1 MKLKLGHTYNEILL
15 IGNQDIY
22 LNGLS
27 QMLLRIGAAMRIA
40 RAGNQRALNTQFH
53 KEKAPDLAILISPF
67 IKQTDI
73 SILDKIHNLKG
84 QCRVM
89 LMADDHELPMVFAFV
104 KEGIKVA
111 LSKSS
116 TEAHL
121 TQALNSLF
129 QDSFYFSPSFADA
142 VINRGLNTLSLKGKM
157 KLIQISEREK
167 EIIKLMWNDYTS
179 KEIADLLKVSLRTI
193 ESHRKSIYEKLN
205 VKTLG
210 GIFKFGLENGI
221 IS

>member
-1 MKLKLGHTYNEILL
+1 MKIKLGHTYNEILL

-27 QMLLRIGAAMRIA
+27 QMLERIGASMRIS
-40 RAGNQRALNTQFH
+40 RTGNQRELNAYLN
-53 KEKAPDLAILISPF
+53 KKKAPDLVLLISPF
-67 IKQTDI
+67 IKQTNI

-84 QCRVM
+84 NCQIM

-104 KEGIKVA
+104 KEGVRVA
-111 LSKSS
+111 LSKSC

-121 TQALNSLF
+121 IQALNCF
-129 QDSFYFSPSFADA
+129 FKNSFYFSPSFADA
-142 VINRGLNTLSLKGKM
+142 VITRGLNTLSLKGKL